1 MKKLEVIKKIIKTP
15 CYCCSISQYGKAI
28 PRKNCKTCNGTGIY
42 KENHYTLITTNS
54 KGQQFA
60 IDADTI
66 K

>member
-15 CYCCSISQYGKAI
+15 CYCCSISQYGKTI

-42 KENHYTLITTNS
+42 KENYYIHIVGKYAF
-54 KGQQFA
+54 GG
-60 IDADTI
+60 DTI